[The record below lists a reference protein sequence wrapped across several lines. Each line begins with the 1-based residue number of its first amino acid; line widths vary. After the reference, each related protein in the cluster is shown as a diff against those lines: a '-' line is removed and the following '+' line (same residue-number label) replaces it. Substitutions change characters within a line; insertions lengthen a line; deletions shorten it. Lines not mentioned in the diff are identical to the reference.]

1 MKIVKSKRFLKT
13 QKDTYVYVELDNMLY
28 LKNGDNY
35 IPKIYFT
42 TQEAIKILDF
52 QTLNQVHE
60 MCSKIGVSQKGK
72 HKKIR
77 ITTEKLKLMI
87 NERFNSKRN

>member
-1 MKIVKSKRFLKT
+1 MEVVKSKRCLKT
-13 QKDTYVYVELDNMLY
+13 QTDAYVYVSRENMLY
-28 LKNGDNY
+28 QKNGDDY

-60 MCSKIGVSQKGK
+60 MCSKIGVYQKGK

-87 NERFNSKRN
+87 NERLNSKRN